1 MARTKPTRD
10 PKRRTRRRRRPDEPS
25 PWQPLA
31 VAIVLLTIFGVLMAA
46 GGVAGWWTAAANE
59 PAIGDLSRW
68 CERVSGGVLR
78 EPVNVAGNLAFVAA
92 GLAMM
97 AVLAR
102 DTGRDRPHR
111 NPFIGNQPI
120 ALLYAATAIFL
131 GPGSMLMH
139 ASHTFFG
146 AWADN
151 VSMVMYIVVPVL
163 YNFALLGRW
172 RVRWFATAYVVTV
185 AAYAAGYWVLGP
197 DLGINL
203 ELFAVAIPLWIIS
216 ETLVRFPSEKYRW
229 YSGLVGF
236 GVAILFGVFPW
247 TIVMNLD
254 EYWWVILFWLP
265 ALISKGAVPVRR
277 TYTPW
282 YWLGT
287 ASFLGAFYIWNL
299 GKPDTWFCQPDS
311 LIQGHA
317 IWHALSALATWCF
330 FMFLRTQRFD
340 PRVAVAEAPP
350 DPDDNEESAPA
361 DVDQVDEGDAA
372 TDAGAS
378 VSGEQSNEALRR
390 PLLE

>member
-1 MARTKPTRD
+1 MSSSDSPIDSSTADDASEANEASPAGPPASPGKSGPRPRTP
-10 PKRRTRRRRRPDEPS
+10 RRRRQSRRRPDEPS

-59 PAIGDLSRW
+59 PAIGELSRW

-78 EPVNVAGNLAFVAA
+78 EPVNTAGNLAFVLA
-92 GLAMM
+92 GLVMLG
-97 AVLAR
+97 VLAR
-102 DTGRDRPHR
+102 DTGRGRAAV

-146 AWADN
+146 AWVDN
-151 VSMVMYIVVPVL
+151 VSMVMYILVPVL

-172 RVRWFATAYVVTV
+172 RVRWFLGAYIAAVVV
-185 AAYAAGYWVLGP
+185 YAAGFWFIGP
-197 DLGINL
+197 DLGINF
-203 ELFAVAIPLWIIS
+203 ELFTVAIPLWLIS
-216 ETLVRFPSEKYRW
+216 ESLIRFQSEKFRW

-236 GVAILFGVFPW
+236 GIAIAFGVFPW
-247 TIVMNLD
+247 TILLNLD

-265 ALISKGAVPVRR
+265 ALIRRGPVPVQR

-282 YWLGT
+282 FWGGL
-287 ASFLGAFYIWNL
+287 ASFLLAFYIWNL
-299 GKPDTWFCQPDS
+299 GKPGTWLCEPES

-317 IWHALSALATWCF
+317 IWHVLSALATWCF

-340 PRVAVAEAPP
+340 QELAAKAEA
-350 DPDDNEESAPA
+350 A
-361 DVDQVDEGDAA
+361 DAA
-372 TDAGAS
+372 APDTDS
-378 VSGEQSNEALRR
+378 
-390 PLLE
+390 

>member
-1 MARTKPTRD
+1 MPSTDTARNTR
-10 PKRRTRRRRRPDEPS
+10 RRRRRRPDEPS

-31 VAIVLLTIFGVLMAA
+31 VAIVLLTIFGVLLAA
-46 GGVAGWWTAAANE
+46 GGVAGWWDPAANE
-59 PAIGDLSRW
+59 PAIGNLSRW
-68 CERVSGGVLR
+68 CERVSGGVIR
-78 EPVNVAGNLAFVAA
+78 EPVNTAGNLAFVVA

-102 DTGRDRPHR
+102 DTGRDRPRR

-120 ALLYAATAIFL
+120 ALLYAAAAIFL

-146 AWADN
+146 AWFDN
-151 VSMVMYIVVPVL
+151 LSMVAYIMVPVL

-172 RVRWFATAYVVTV
+172 RARWFAAAYLGTV
-185 AAYAAGYWVLGP
+185 ALYGLGYWVLGP
-197 DLGINL
+197 DLGINF
-203 ELFAVAIPLWIIS
+203 ELFTVAIPLWLIS
-216 ETLVRFPSEKYRW
+216 ESLVRFPSPQFRW

-236 GVAILFGVFPW
+236 GIALLFGVFPW
-247 TIVMNLD
+247 TIVLNLD

-265 ALISKGAVPVRR
+265 ALITRGPVPVRR

-282 YWLGT
+282 FWLGL
-287 ASFLGAFYIWNL
+287 ASFLAAFYIWNL
-299 GKPDTWFCQPDS
+299 GQPGTFFCQPDS

-340 PRVAVAEAPP
+340 PGLAEQPSAV
-350 DPDDNEESAPA
+350 EEPVEPVGSPA
-361 DVDQVDEGDAA
+361 DE
-372 TDAGAS
+372 
-378 VSGEQSNEALRR
+378 
-390 PLLE
+390 